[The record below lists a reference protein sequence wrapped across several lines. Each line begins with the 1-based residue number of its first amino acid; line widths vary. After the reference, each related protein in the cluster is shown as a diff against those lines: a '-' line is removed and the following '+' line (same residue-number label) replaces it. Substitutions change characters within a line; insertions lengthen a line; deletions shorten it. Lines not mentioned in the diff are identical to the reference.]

1 MSWIRVIALTGVGVC
16 IISIIACEKRFNNPI
31 AKKYV
36 IRGTLFEDYS
46 APSVTEYALELVYY
60 ELNQRD
66 EWINEKTIENT
77 ITDKDGYFEFKYSKF
92 SKSKNGFLAI
102 IQDESGLKDGQ
113 AFKSL
118 PFLENIPLNL
128 ELNRDLSFNPIAR
141 LDIILKWNGYIE
153 DTLFVG
159 GGGLRNINQI
169 GYNQMPLSSFAP
181 EGECVLQSRILWDS
195 KISFSDMNTVIYWG
209 LGSDDFY
216 MAKNGHRIDSIA
228 DDYNKLWV
236 EPSGFPFI
244 DTVHIDLD

>member
-1 MSWIRVIALTGVGVC
+1 MSFRIGSLLKYSIFLLALFGCGER
-16 IISIIACEKRFNNPI
+16 INNPV

-46 APSVTEYALELVYY
+46 APSITEYPLELIYY

-66 EWINEKTIENT
+66 EWINERTIEKT

-118 PFLENIPLNL
+118 PFLENIPLNF
-128 ELNRDLSFNPIAR
+128 ELNRDLTFNPIAR
-141 LDIILKWNGYIE
+141 VDLILRWNGFIV

-169 GYNQMPLSSFAP
+169 GYNQKPLSRFAP
-181 EGECVLQSRILWDS
+181 EGECVLQSRLIWDS
-195 KISFSDMNTVIYWG
+195 KITYSDQDSVIYWG

-216 MAKNGHRIDSIA
+216 LAKNGHRIDSIA

-236 EPSGFPFI
+236 KPKGFPFI